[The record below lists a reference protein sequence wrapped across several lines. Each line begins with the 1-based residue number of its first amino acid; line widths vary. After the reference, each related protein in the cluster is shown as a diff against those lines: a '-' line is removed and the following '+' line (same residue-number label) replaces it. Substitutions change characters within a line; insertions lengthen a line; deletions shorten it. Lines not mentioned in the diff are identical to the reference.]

1 MKGSR
6 KAGPRDLKVLRGQ
19 GCGCGRSF
27 LKGGLGKGP
36 GAGIWL
42 QLLVLCLLRT
52 GKRER
57 RFFFFLKKFMQSF
70 SEYKRITY
78 LLENFENTEK

>member
-1 MKGSR
+1 MKGSI
-6 KAGPRDLKVLRGQ
+6 KAGPRDLEFLRGQ

-36 GAGIWL
+36 GADTWL
-42 QLLVLCLLRT
+42 QLLVLCLLRI

-57 RFFFFLKKFMQSF
+57 HFLSLKKLMQSF
-70 SEYKRITY
+70 PEYKRITY